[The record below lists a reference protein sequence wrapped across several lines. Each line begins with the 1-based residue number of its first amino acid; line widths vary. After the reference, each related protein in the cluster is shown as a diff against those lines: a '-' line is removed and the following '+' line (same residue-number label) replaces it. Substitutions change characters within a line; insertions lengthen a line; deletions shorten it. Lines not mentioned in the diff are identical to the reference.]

1 MKKAQAYFRQ
11 RLLDG
16 NLDSSGKSPVVVSL
30 APAQRKGKRRSAVDT
45 SVKRTKWYLGP
56 GVEVMPD
63 MLHKYETGD
72 WLLEPKI
79 DGMWCMLEVAEK
91 GRPHVLNSR
100 DAKTGPI
107 MGSNLGDLHLQSLP
121 FPPGTILVGELEAA
135 TQAAKTHVDKQG
147 FRRLHIFDIPRIG
160 VGGRVGSMPL
170 RTRHIEVA
178 KIYEHFR
185 KQTPN
190 DVVER
195 FPLLPAYTE
204 NFRYEYDRV
213 TGEDGEG
220 VVLKHLDSIY
230 GTKRADG
237 KTDAWLRCKK
247 WVTYDFVLM
256 GETATP
262 GGVQS
267 APKKTGV
274 WGLYDAKGSLKPVMK
289 APPKPIDLLRPENYG
304 VLVAEFMG
312 WAHFKSGAL
321 RHGQFVRVHP
331 DKSPEACRIP

>member
-1 MKKAQAYFRQ
+1 MKKAQAHFRQ
-11 RLLDG
+11 RLHDG
-16 NLDSSGKSPVVVSL
+16 NLDSSGKSPVVVPL

-72 WLLEPKI
+72 WLMEPKI
-79 DGMWCMLEVAEK
+79 DGMWCMLEVAKE

-107 MGSNLGDLHLQSLP
+107 MGSNLGDLHLQPLP

-135 TQAAKTHVDKQG
+135 TQAAKAHVDEQG
-147 FRRLHIFDIPRIG
+147 FRRLHVFDVPML
-160 VGGRVGSMPL
+160 GGLRYGAGPL
-170 RTRHIEVA
+170 RERRRHI
-178 KIYEHFR
+178 KRFYERF
-185 KQTPN
+185 KKESSS
-190 DVVER
+190 DVLER
-195 FPLLPAYTE
+195 FPLLPFYTE
-204 NFRYEYDRV
+204 NFQYEYDRI

-220 VVLKHLDSIY
+220 VVLKHLDSTY
-230 GTKRADG
+230 AAKRADG
-237 KTDAWLRCKK
+237 KTEAWLRCKK
-247 WVTYDFVLM
+247 WVTHDFVLM
-256 GETATP
+256 GETNTP
-262 GGVQS
+262 GGVHS

-274 WGLYDAKGSLKPVMK
+274 WGLYDAKGRLKPVMK

-331 DKSPEACRIP
+331 DKSPEACLIP